1 MIPKIYPVTCHT
13 DHVGPNST
21 FVAIKGFSVDG
32 NKYIK
37 DAIKNGATKIISEQ
51 KNSEIIKLCKKL
63 NIEFKQVKNARLE
76 LAIQSSKI
84 LKTKNIETK
93 IIGITG
99 TKGKTTTTYIIEHI
113 LRSAGFKTALI
124 GTIKNQIL
132 NKEINSINTTPESDF
147 LHMFLHQCSKKSKE
161 TFNVDVDY
169 VVMEVSS
176 HALSLNRTYGLKFD
190 SIGFTNLDSEHLD
203 FYKTM
208 QKYFNAKF
216 KIFKQIKNDSSI
228 IINKDNIWGK
238 KAIELIKKKNNIVP
252 LEKKMFD
259 QIKKYVPEHMPGKFN
274 LYNFA
279 MAFLICEKLKIPTNI
294 IKNAIKKFPGV
305 PGRLQKHQLKNKATA
320 FVDYAHNPSSME
332 EVLKTLH
339 KLTKDLIVIFGCGG
353 DRDKTKRPLM
363 GKISTKYGDKV
374 IITNDNPRFE
384 NQNEIINNIVIG
396 IPDKK
401 MNKVQ
406 IIKNRKNAIQQAAQI
421 STKDSIIA
429 ILGKGHEN
437 YNLIKGKKYIFDD
450 FSQIKNY

>member
-305 PGRLQKHQLKNKATA
+305 PGRLQKYQLKNKATA
-320 FVDYAHNPSSME
+320 FIDYAHNPSSME
-332 EVLKTLH
+332 EVLKTLR

-401 MNKVQ
+401 INKVQ

>member
-1 MIPKIYPVTCHT
+1 MVTNMIPKIYPVTCHT

-37 DAIKNGATKIISEQ
+37 DAIKKGATKIISEQ
-51 KNSEIIKLCKKL
+51 KNSEIVKLCKKL

-76 LAIQSSKI
+76 LAIQSSKL
-84 LKTKNIETK
+84 LKTKNIKTK

-113 LRSAGFKTALI
+113 LRSSGLKTALI

-132 NKEINSINTTPESDF
+132 NKEIKSINTTPESDF
-147 LHMFLHQCSKKSKE
+147 LHMFLHQCNKE
-161 TFNVDVDY
+161 DVNY
-169 VVMEVSS
+169 VIMEVSS
-176 HALSLNRTYGLKFD
+176 HALSLNRTHGLKFD
-190 SIGFTNLDSEHLD
+190 AIGFTNLASEHLD

-216 KIFKQIKNDSSI
+216 KIFKQIKKDAPI
-228 IINKDNIWGK
+228 IINKDNNWGK
-238 KAIELIKKKNNIVP
+238 KASALLKNKNNIIT
-252 LEKKMFD
+252 LEEKIFS
-259 QIKKYVPEHMPGKFN
+259 QIKKHIPNHMPGKFN
-274 LYNFA
+274 IYNFA
-279 MAFLICEKLKIPTNI
+279 MAFLICKQLGIPSKKI
-294 IKNAIKKFPGV
+294 KSAINNFPGV
-305 PGRLQKHQLKNKATA
+305 PGRLQKHTLQNKATA

-332 EVLKTLH
+332 EVLKTLR

-353 DRDKTKRPLM
+353 DRDKTKRPIM
-363 GKISTKYGDKV
+363 GKIATKYGDKI

-384 NQNEIINNIVIG
+384 NHNEIINNIVMG
-396 IPDKK
+396 ISDKQI
-401 MNKVQ
+401 NKVQ
-406 IIKNRKNAIQQAAQI
+406 IIKNRKNAIKQAAQI

-437 YNLIKGKKYIFDD
+437 YNLIKGKKYFFDD